1 MKGEEVMTHRPQP
14 ISNEEEVQ
22 RLLKAQERAEESEGH
37 AETDS
42 QTERAAARSHEATDR
57 ATDHGH
63 QKTDQAA
70 DTLQD
75 VAEKW
80 REGVHET
87 ADRGHHLA
95 DKAADAVQDKTERGR
110 QQAHAKAEE
119 ARHRSHAAQE
129 QGRGKVDEAKAR
141 ARHAGAQ
148 SHAKADSTM
157 TSTGERM
164 EHAAHEVRERSPEGQ
179 AGRVAGRAADTM
191 EQGGRYLQDSSPN
204 DVRHDLE
211 YMIRKHPVESLLVG
225 AGIGF
230 LFARVTRR
238 R

>member
-1 MKGEEVMTHRPQP
+1 MTNRPQP

-22 RLLKAQERAEESEGH
+22 RLLKAQERADTESETHEESG
-37 AETDS
+37 S

-57 ATDHGH
+57 ATDRSH

-70 DTLQD
+70 DTVQD

-80 REGVHET
+80 REGVHKT
-87 ADRGHHLA
+87 ADQGHHLA
-95 DKAADAVQDKTERGR
+95 DKAVDKVQEKTERGR
-110 QQAHAKAEE
+110 EQAHVKAED
-119 ARHRSHAAQE
+119 ARYRSHAAQD
-129 QGRGKVDEAKAR
+129 QGHGKVEEAKAR
-141 ARHAGAQ
+141 ARQAGEQ

-179 AGRVAGRAADTM
+179 AGRVAGRAADSM
-191 EQGGRYLQDSSPN
+191 EQGGRYLQEASPN